1 VESFLQAVA
10 TGTQPVVGGEEGLA
24 VLELAHQVL
33 DAIGQFLERH
43 AAGGDANLTG
53 PSSAS

>member
-1 VESFLQAVA
+1 
-10 TGTQPVVGGEEGLA
+10 LA

-43 AAGGDANLTG
+43 AAGAGHAG
-53 PSSAS
+53 